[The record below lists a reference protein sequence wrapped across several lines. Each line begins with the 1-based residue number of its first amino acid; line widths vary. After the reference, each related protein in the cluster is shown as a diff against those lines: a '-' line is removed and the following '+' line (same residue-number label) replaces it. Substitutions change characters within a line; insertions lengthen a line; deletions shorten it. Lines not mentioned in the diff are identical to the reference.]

1 MSFFARWILVPVALA
16 GVLVAS
22 ACGSDDG
29 PKTAP
34 AGSVAVVGDTEIPK
48 SEFDRIIGQAEKSYE
63 AQGQEFPKTGSPEY
77 NALRDSIVASLVER
91 AEFELEAEEMD
102 IQVTDAEIEK
112 RLDELKQQFF
122 EGDDDKYRKEIA
134 KQGLTDEQV
143 QDEIRARLISEKLYE
158 AVTAS
163 VKVTDADIKAYYDK
177 NKAQFEQPESRETR
191 HILVKTKARAD
202 DIHSRLE
209 GGADFAQLARQY
221 SQDASSAKKGGK
233 YTAVKGASVEPFDK
247 FVFNADTGDL
257 SEPVKTQFGWHVI
270 EVLSDIKPKAVTPL
284 KEVEQSI
291 RDTLLR
297 DKQNEAMR
305 KWVNDLK
312 DKYADQIAYA
322 PGFAPPP
329 SSTDTGEA
337 TTTSTQ

>member
-1 MSFFARWILVPVALA
+1 MPVALTIA
-16 GVLVAS
+16 LVAP

-29 PKTAP
+29 PGTAP
-34 AGSVAVVGDTEIPK
+34 AGSVAVVGDKEIPK

-77 NALRDSIVASLVER
+77 NNLRDSIVKSLVER

-102 IQVTDAEIEK
+102 IEITDEEIEK

-122 EGDDDKYRKEIA
+122 EGDDEKYRKEIA

-143 QDEIRARLISEKLYE
+143 RAEIRARLISEKLFE
-158 AVTAS
+158 AVTGT

-177 NKAQFEQPESRETR
+177 NKAQFEKPESREVR

-202 DIHSRLE
+202 DIHARLE
-209 GGADFAQLARQY
+209 GGGDFAKLAAQY

-233 YTAVKGASVEPFDK
+233 YSAVKGASVEPFDK
-247 FVFNADTGDL
+247 FVFAANTGDL

-270 EVLSDIKPKAVTPL
+270 EVLSDIKPKSVTPL
-284 KEVEQSI
+284 KEVEPSI

-297 DKQNEAMR
+297 EKQNEAMR
-305 KWVNDLK
+305 KWVNDL
-312 DKYADQIAYA
+312 DEKYADQIAYA
-322 PGFAPPP
+322 PGFAPPV
-329 SSTDTGEA
+329 TETAETTATG
-337 TTTSTQ
+337 Q

>member
-102 IQVTDAEIEK
+102 IEITDAEIEK

-143 QDEIRARLISEKLYE
+143 QDEIRARLISEKLFE
-158 AVTAS
+158 AVTGT

-202 DIHSRLE
+202 DIHARLE
-209 GGADFAQLARQY
+209 GGEDFAKLAKQY

-233 YTAVKGASVEPFDK
+233 YTAVKGASVQPFDE
-247 FVFNADTGDL
+247 FVFEADTGEL
-257 SEPVKTQFGWHVI
+257 SEPVKTQFGFHVI
-270 EVLSDIKPKAVTPL
+270 EVLSDIKPKTVTPL
-284 KEVEQSI
+284 KEVEASI

-297 DKQNEAMR
+297 EKQNEKMR
-305 KWVNDLK
+305 DWVNDLQAKYK
-312 DKYADQIAYA
+312 DEIAYA
-322 PGFAPPP
+322 PGFAPA
-329 SSTDTGEA
+329 A
-337 TTTSTQ
+337 TTTAETTTGG